1 MLTESFRQF
10 LRDERGGYTIWS
22 LVWFMLYVAIGGLAV
37 DVTDAYRMR
46 TLLQST
52 ADAAA
57 LAGVMSLPDQ
67 SEAVSQ
73 ATAYAFENMQQNTH
87 GTVLRSSEVYVGTWD
102 FDTETFTAG
111 TADPNAVYVIT
122 RRADANENALGM
134 NFLRILAIA
143 GLDPRWNINTDAVA
157 VRYIPD
163 CISKNG
169 LVAMNKVDVT
179 SNNHFND
186 ICVHGQNAYEDQGQ
200 DYAIDIQNNN
210 IIDAGTQ
217 FSMPDLDDMNGRP
230 NVYDNNQGLESSLVE
245 GDLIPKDAMEI
256 DEIISDYQALAS
268 GGTPDDDPAPIP
280 DYILLDANGKPLIKH
295 VNNAQNFAGPYE
307 PGYIY
312 NMDCAQS
319 NQQIK
324 LPAGSVQIIEDVVI
338 VADCQIQ
345 AASGVSIRDATIV
358 TSALGNGQDPRSQN
372 SINFPSD
379 AQLGDGVC
387 DSINGSLDGT
397 GIVHIYSAASIHIAA
412 GPDVFGLRMVAGGNI
427 QFTANG
433 DVGGISA
440 EAGNNI
446 LATANGDWTFCPVA
460 FDGPFAWH
468 YRLVR

>member
-10 LRDERGGYTIWS
+10 LRDERGSYTIWS

-57 LAGVMSLPDQ
+57 LAGVMSLPDAGD
-67 SEAVSQ
+67 AVNQ
-73 ATAYAFENMQQNTH
+73 ATAYAFDNMEQNNH
-87 GTVLRSSEVYVGTWD
+87 GTVLRASEVYVGSWD
-102 FDTETFTAG
+102 FDTETFNEG
-111 TADPNAVYVIT
+111 GADVNAVYVIT
-122 RRADANENALGM
+122 RRADSNENALGM

-143 GLDPRWNINTDAVA
+143 GLEPRWNINTDAVA

-186 ICVHGQNAYEDQGQ
+186 ICVHGQNAYEDPGQ

-210 IIDAGTQ
+210 IIDSGTQ

-230 NVYDNNQGLESSLVE
+230 NVYDKNQGLESALVE
-245 GDLIPKDAMEI
+245 GDLIPKDALAI
-256 DEIISDYQALAS
+256 DEIISDYHDLAS
-268 GGTPDDDPAPIP
+268 GNADEDPISAP
-280 DYILLDANGKPLIKH
+280 DYIGLNDDGTPQIIH
-295 VNNAQNFAGPYE
+295 VQNAQNYAGPYE

-312 NMDCAQS
+312 DMDCAQS
-319 NQQIK
+319 NQQIS
-324 LPAGSVQIIEDVVI
+324 LPAGSVQIIENVVI
-338 VADCQIQ
+338 VADCQIK
-345 AASGVSIRDATIV
+345 AAAGVSIRDATIV
-358 TSALGNGQDPRSQN
+358 SSALGNGQDPRSQN
-372 SINFPSD
+372 SIHFPSD
-379 AQLGDGVC
+379 AQLGDGSC
-387 DSINGSLDGT
+387 NSIDGSLDNT
-397 GIVHIYSAASIHIAA
+397 GLVHIYSAASIHIAA
-412 GPDVFGLRMVAGGNI
+412 GPDVYGLRMVAGGDI

-446 LATANGDWTFCPVA
+446 IATANGNWTFCPVE